1 MAVAAAQK
9 NREMFAI
16 KKSYSIENGYPARR
30 RSLVDDARFETLVV
44 KQTKQSVLEEARQR
58 TNDSESDHQTEIIL
72 SSDDEN
78 VETLAC
84 AAKDGEAKAE
94 ASSDS
99 DTKPDEDYDDDAG
112 LTEEE
117 VVLMKTIA
125 ESPDSEHTV
134 QKAAFVLRLREGI
147 GSLAR
152 ILKTIENFKGTVT
165 HVESR
170 PSKREGL
177 QFDVLVKVDMTKQ
190 CLLQL
195 IRNLRQ
201 SSALDGVTLLAD
213 NSVSIKDPWFPRHAS
228 ELDNCNHLMT
238 KYEPD
243 LDMNHPGF
251 ADKEYRARRKV
262 IAEIAFAYKYGDQ
275 IPSIPY
281 TETETETWCRVFNT
295 VVDLIP
301 KHACVEY
308 QKAFRKLQEEK
319 IFEANRIPQLQE
331 VSEFLKKNTGFT
343 LRPAAG
349 LLTARD
355 FLSSLAFRVFQ
366 STQYIRHIKTPFHTP
381 EPDCIHELLGH
392 MPLLADPSF
401 AQFSQEIGLASLGAS
416 DEEIEKLSTIY
427 WFTVEFG
434 LCKEG
439 QEVKAYGAG
448 LLSAY
453 GELLHSLSDKC
464 ERRPFEP
471 QTTAVQKYQDQEYQ
485 PIYFVAES
493 FEDAKEKFRRWVAT
507 MSRSFEVRYD
517 PHTQRVEVLD
527 SVDRLENLVSQLN
540 TEMTHLTNAIN
551 KIKKSFA

>member
-16 KKSYSIENGYPARR
+16 KKSYSIENGYPSRR
-30 RSLVDDARFETLVV
+30 RSLVDDARFESLVV

-58 TNDSESDHQTEIIL
+58 AN
-72 SSDDEN
+72 
-78 VETLAC
+78 
-84 AAKDGEAKAE
+84 
-94 ASSDS
+94 
-99 DTKPDEDYDDDAG
+99 DAG

-117 VVLMKTIA
+117 VVLAKTIA
-125 ESPDSEHTV
+125 ESPESEYSV
-134 QKAAFVLRLREGI
+134 QKAALVLRMREGI

-170 PSKREGL
+170 ASKKEGIK
-177 QFDVLVKVDMTKQ
+177 FDVLVKVDMTKQ
-190 CLLQL
+190 SLLQL

-201 SSALDGVTLLAD
+201 SVALDGVTLLAD

-228 ELDNCNHLMT
+228 DLDNCNHLMT

-262 IAEIAFAYKYGDQ
+262 IAEIAFAYKYGDP
-275 IPSIPY
+275 IPNIPY
-281 TETETETWCRVFNT
+281 TETENETWSRVFNT
-295 VVDLIP
+295 LIDLVP
-301 KHACVEY
+301 KHACIEY
-308 QKAFRKLQEEK
+308 QKVFKKMQEEK
-319 IFEANRIPQLQE
+319 IFEPHRIPQLQE
-331 VSEFLKKNTGFT
+331 VSEFLKKNTGFS

-366 STQYIRHIKTPFHTP
+366 STQYVRHINSPYHTP

-392 MPLLADPSF
+392 MPLLADASF

-427 WFTVEFG
+427 WFTIEFG

-439 QEVKAYGAG
+439 SEVKAYGAG

-453 GELLHSLSDKC
+453 GELLHSVSDKC
-464 ERRPFEP
+464 EHRPFDP
-471 QTTAVQKYQDQEYQ
+471 ATTALQKYQDQEYQ
-485 PIYFVAES
+485 PIYYVAES
-493 FEDAKEKFRRWVAT
+493 FADAKEKFRRWVAT
-507 MSRSFEVRYD
+507 MSRPFEVRYN

-527 SVDRLENLVSQLN
+527 SVDRLEGLVSQLN

-551 KIKKSFA
+551 KLKGSFA

>member
-1 MAVAAAQK
+1 VQ
-9 NREMFAI
+9 
-16 KKSYSIENGYPARR
+16 NGYPARR

-58 TNDSESDHQTEIIL
+58 ANDST
-72 SSDDEN
+72 SDDEQ
-78 VETLAC
+78 VESLAY
-84 AAKDGEAKAE
+84 AAKNGEATAE
-94 ASSDS
+94 VSSDS
-99 DTKPDEDYDDDAG
+99 DIGKPDEDYDDDAG

-117 VVLMKTIA
+117 VVLAKTIA
-125 ESPDSEHTV
+125 ESPESEHTV
-134 QKAAFVLRLREGI
+134 QKAALVLRLREGI

-170 PSKREGL
+170 PSKKEGH
-177 QFDVLVKVDMTKQ
+177 QFDVLVKVDMTRQ
-190 CLLQL
+190 SLLQL

-213 NSVSIKDPWFPRHAS
+213 NSVSIKDPWFPRHACD
-228 ELDNCNHLMT
+228 LDNCNHLMT

-262 IAEIAFAYKYGDQ
+262 IAEIAFAYKYGDP
-275 IPSIPY
+275 IPNIPY
-281 TETETETWCRVFNT
+281 TETENETWSRVFNT
-295 VVDLIP
+295 VIDLVP

-308 QKAFRKLQEEK
+308 QRIFKKLQEEK
-319 IFEANRIPQLQE
+319 IFEPHRIPQLQE
-331 VSEFLKKNTGFT
+331 VSDFLKTHTGFT

-366 STQYIRHIKTPFHTP
+366 STQYVRHINSPYHTP

-392 MPLLADPSF
+392 MPLLGDPSF

-439 QEVKAYGAG
+439 EEVKAYGAG

-453 GELLHSLSDKC
+453 GELLHALSDKC
-464 ERRPFEP
+464 EHRAFEP
-471 QTTAVQKYQDQEYQ
+471 TTTALQKYQDQEYQ

-493 FEDAKEKFRRWVAT
+493 FEDAKEKFRRWVST
-507 MSRSFEVRYD
+507 MSRPFEVRFN

-527 SVDRLENLVSQLN
+527 SVDRLDNLMSQLN